1 MTRQKSRVND
11 NSSIRTLIFS
21 GFKRNLE
28 APKQPGKTGAIFIIS
43 KEMSLKL
50 FQRKC
55 QLFKS
60 RYIHS
65 TYLLWFFQYA
75 YSFGEIFPNF
85 IPRFWPRFYIVV
97 LGTIFFLLPIW
108 TFIFPFLFGILFS
121 FSIWTFFLF
130 FSIFSF
136 CLISVTFWISSK
148 FFSYK
153 NEKDVPVSRLFGPS
167 CLLGVK
173 VGLFTHSMHFCMC

>member
-1 MTRQKSRVND
+1 MILCNFESKKQYNKVLFNRKWKEKRLHSVVRRCNLILQMTRQKSRVND

-28 APKQPGKTGAIFIIS
+28 APKQLGKTGAIFIIS

-65 TYLLWFFQYA
+65 TYPTL
-75 YSFGEIFPNF
+75 IFP
-85 IPRFWPRFYIVV
+85 IS
-97 LGTIFFLLPIW
+97 IFFLGN
-108 TFIFPFLFGILFS
+108 FFPTLWFLTYTIKKKS
-121 FSIWTFFLF
+121 PNSTFFHLH
-130 FSIFSF
+130 
-136 CLISVTFWISSK
+136 
-148 FFSYK
+148 
-153 NEKDVPVSRLFGPS
+153 E
-167 CLLGVK
+167 
-173 VGLFTHSMHFCMC
+173 

>member
-1 MTRQKSRVND
+1 MIFCNFESKKFHKVLFNRKKEKRLHSVVRRCNLILQMTRQKSRVND

-28 APKQPGKTGAIFIIS
+28 APKQLGKTGAIFIIS

-65 TYLLWFFQYA
+65 TYLLY
-75 YSFGEIFPNF
+75 FP
-85 IPRFWPRFYIVV
+85 IS
-97 LGTIFFLLPIW
+97 LFFL
-108 TFIFPFLFGILFS
+108 GNFS
-121 FSIWTFFLF
+121 QLHGF
-130 FSIFSF
+130 
-136 CLISVTFWISSK
+136 
-148 FFSYK
+148 
-153 NEKDVPVSRLFGPS
+153 
-167 CLLGVK
+167 
-173 VGLFTHSMHFCMC
+173 

>member
-1 MTRQKSRVND
+1 MLSCKTFATNSLKINFLQNVWFVRDCICSTINQKGEFWDCEVMKEWKTHLGDDFLMETKDICNIESKKYNKVLFNRKKEKRLLSVVRRCNLILQMTRQKSRVND

-28 APKQPGKTGAIFIIS
+28 APKQLGKTGAIFIIS

-65 TYLLWFFQYA
+65 TY
-75 YSFGEIFPNF
+75 
-85 IPRFWPRFYIVV
+85 V
-97 LGTIFFLLPIW
+97 LSPL
-108 TFIFPFLFGILFS
+108 
-121 FSIWTFFLF
+121 
-130 FSIFSF
+130 
-136 CLISVTFWISSK
+136 
-148 FFSYK
+148 
-153 NEKDVPVSRLFGPS
+153 
-167 CLLGVK
+167 
-173 VGLFTHSMHFCMC
+173 